1 MATTEA
7 RQAQR
12 RIIRRPRLTR
22 LLDSSS
28 ARIKLLV
35 GPAGYGKT
43 TLAREWLG
51 ESGRRGAWY
60 RGGPASADV
69 AALAAGVS
77 IAASEIVPKAGT
89 RMRERMSATGH
100 PEEDVEI
107 LAELFAED
115 LRAWPDDAWL
125 AIDDYHFA
133 MPSAASEHFIAF
145 VADRTAVQLLL
156 TSRRRPGWASA
167 RRILY
172 GEIQELTD
180 RILAMDEAEA
190 GAVVGQTIGA
200 LRPILRDAKGWPA
213 VIGLLAARDEAGSR
227 LELTTLDQFFQ
238 EELVSLLRPHDLEAI
253 CSLAVAPTLT
263 NEVATL
269 LLGSAGPSLIG
280 KGADIGIFSVG
291 SPGTYSVNPLLRR
304 YLARLSSEVSATSD
318 NVGAKLIA
326 HYLGRREWDD
336 AFEVAKSYDPHRNI
350 PQVFITSLDILLKEG
365 RLATVSRWLD
375 ESLRAQIRDP
385 ILDLAEAEVAFRSN
399 DPRRSEQ
406 LAAQAAEQFAQPEL
420 AARALIRAG
429 YAAVLASH
437 EAEALAYFRA
447 ATKEFISPTDQLEA
461 HLGEYYAASELG
473 DPSASDVLASA
484 FALGAS
490 APDSQ
495 LRLETMR
502 LTQANRIGGI
512 SEAVAESS
520 SRAHLVSRARDPLVR
535 TAFLHALATSFNLAA
550 RYEEALATAK
560 QLLLDADTFRLDLP
574 IPHAA
579 LDEAVA
585 EIGLKRLPAALATL
599 RRVDEAVRPRDPFL
613 QLLAGLVRARV
624 FLSQGHVRTALGIL
638 ARLDARGTSPPAI
651 AELFAWRGLLL
662 AKSAR
667 FNDALQCIASARRG
681 ISTSIEA
688 RILITGTEAICA
700 EPDTHERVKRLSEL
714 WSLVQATGN
723 VDTFAAIYR
732 AAPSLLPELA
742 AAGENETPLRA
753 LLHRLGDVE
762 LARTA
767 GLMIDGAI
775 DSLTPRERQ
784 VANLLVEGLSNQ
796 EIASRLYIS
805 PATVKV
811 HVRHIYEKLGVRNRS
826 GAIVQLR

>member
-12 RIIRRPRLTR
+12 RIIRRPRLTK
-22 LLDSSS
+22 LLDSNS

-60 RGGPASADV
+60 RGGPACEDV

-77 IAASEIVPKAGT
+77 MAASEIVPKAGT

-107 LAELFAED
+107 LAELFADD

-133 MPSAASEHFIAF
+133 MPSAASEHFIEF
-145 VADRTAVQLLL
+145 VADRTPVQLIL

-172 GEIQELTD
+172 GEIQELND
-180 RILAMDEAEA
+180 RVLAMDESEA
-190 GAVVGQTIGA
+190 SAVVGRKIGA

-213 VIGLLAARDEAGSR
+213 VIGLLASRDTDAASR

-253 CSLAVAPTLT
+253 CTLAVAPTLT

-269 LLGSAGPSLIG
+269 LLGSDGPNLIG

-304 YLARLSSEVSATSD
+304 YLARLSSEMSATSD
-318 NVGAKLIA
+318 NVGAKLVA
-326 HYLGRREWDD
+326 HYLGRQEWDD

-385 ILDLAEAEVAFRSN
+385 ILDFAEAEVAFRSN

-447 ATKEFISPTDQLEA
+447 ASSAQPIS
-461 HLGEYYAASELG
+461 SK
-473 DPSASDVLASA
+473 
-484 FALGAS
+484 
-490 APDSQ
+490 
-495 LRLETMR
+495 
-502 LTQANRIGGI
+502 RIW
-512 SEAVAESS
+512 
-520 SRAHLVSRARDPLVR
+520 VS
-535 TAFLHALATSFNLAA
+535 
-550 RYEEALATAK
+550 
-560 QLLLDADTFRLDLP
+560 
-574 IPHAA
+574 
-579 LDEAVA
+579 
-585 EIGLKRLPAALATL
+585 
-599 RRVDEAVRPRDPFL
+599 
-613 QLLAGLVRARV
+613 
-624 FLSQGHVRTALGIL
+624 
-638 ARLDARGTSPPAI
+638 
-651 AELFAWRGLLL
+651 
-662 AKSAR
+662 
-667 FNDALQCIASARRG
+667 
-681 ISTSIEA
+681 
-688 RILITGTEAICA
+688 IT
-700 EPDTHERVKRLSEL
+700 
-714 WSLVQATGN
+714 
-723 VDTFAAIYR
+723 
-732 AAPSLLPELA
+732 
-742 AAGENETPLRA
+742 
-753 LLHRLGDVE
+753 
-762 LARTA
+762 
-767 GLMIDGAI
+767 
-775 DSLTPRERQ
+775 
-784 VANLLVEGLSNQ
+784 
-796 EIASRLYIS
+796 
-805 PATVKV
+805 
-811 HVRHIYEKLGVRNRS
+811 RHQN
-826 GAIVQLR
+826 